1 MGALDWEIGLRFYS
15 LDFGFAFKR
24 ETRERIST
32 VVTLSLNFISFFF
45 WWRNPESDL
54 NCCC

>member
-15 LDFGFAFKR
+15 LDFGFVFKR

-32 VVTLSLNFISFFF
+32 VITLSMKFNFFLFSV
-45 WWRNPESDL
+45 EKSGK
-54 NCCC
+54 